1 MSVFSGERKSAGCV
15 YDIKNHFLKSIYLFI
30 MLICAESLLLC
41 LGFLQLQQAAPT
53 LHGVAPASPCGGSS
67 CYRNTG
73 SRPCGLSS
81 CHTQA

>member
-15 YDIKNHFLKSIYLFI
+15 YDIKNHFLKIMYLFI
-30 MLICAESLLLC
+30 MLVCAESLLLC

-53 LHGVAPASPCGGSS
+53 LHGVAPASPGGLS

>member
-1 MSVFSGERKSAGCV
+1 MLVVFMTSRT
-15 YDIKNHFLKSIYLFI
+15 ILKNYLLI

-41 LGFLQLQQAAPT
+41 LGFLQLQQAAAA
-53 LHGVAPASPCGGSS
+53 LLGVAPASPCGGLS
-67 CYRNTG
+67 CYRNAG